1 MYPTYTRSYV
11 DKTMPR
17 PEPLRAKEMNENL
30 VAFDGEKEHW
40 FEFRNGKMVEWDVL
54 KNRDANQISLHKT
67 LTSVFARF
75 AEDNQL
81 SQGEQ
86 NFLKCVMLCGIGPLP
101 KELDKFRGI
110 GLTFGPTR
118 PSTYYSLFQRFQW
131 YDDGAPTLVYCD
143 SFAGV
148 EELPRL
154 IAEDLSYSD
163 TTGSIQIISG
173 TGKNV
178 IASAREKLDGKLV
191 CHIETVSPNVGY
203 VCNYKVD
210 NCITLSDIAGYG
222 YTEFLNGTHYHV
234 SGSIDSVQ
242 RPFQNFDSFVDVAE
256 GLILN
261 ISGVS
266 YKLRK
271 LNTYEIT
278 VSKQG
283 MAYDFKN
290 IFVGPLKN
298 PKKLRV
304 GANKVYECFRDKNCS
319 SIVAKRFFRDS
330 PQTLSQIN
338 AIVNAPILSDYAKFL
353 TGQPIFV
360 APPPTLITGKTY
372 VELSSARGESVPD
385 VKKRPL
391 TLGKF
396 VSIVSELTVLGST
409 TVESLLQAV
418 SSYSVVM
425 SIEKI
430 LRLLAFAG
438 CSYRSNFVRR
448 HPKENVMRFN
458 DQAFIRSEDE
468 IVVGESDLGIVPIV
482 RSLFVYD
489 TFLPRYRPRTVA
501 FSIAWKNK
509 VFFSH
514 PPGFNYWDFAAGGMV
529 AWGETPDQAIV
540 REVGEEM
547 NEVIVVHSGHVE
559 FRGASY
565 FLKRATFNSIEM
577 WSNFF
582 FYHIE
587 IEDEYNFQLGEGRI
601 GEWKVPRGVPM
612 RHDYELVRIFSY

>member
-1 MYPTYTRSYV
+1 
-11 DKTMPR
+11 MPR
-17 PEPLRAKEMNENL
+17 PEPPRAKEMNENL

-40 FEFRNGKMVEWDVL
+40 FELRDGKMVEWDVL
-54 KNRDANQISLHKT
+54 KNRDGNQTSLHKT
-67 LTSVFARF
+67 LKVVFSKF
-75 AEDNQL
+75 ASDNDL
-81 SQGEQ
+81 TEGEQ
-86 NFLKCVMLCGIGPLP
+86 NFLKCVMLCGVGPLP

-148 EELPRL
+148 EELPRCV
-154 IAEDLSYSD
+154 AEDLSYSD
-163 TTGSIQIISG
+163 TEGKIRIISG

-178 IASAREKLDGKLV
+178 IASAREKLDGKLI

-203 VCNYKVD
+203 VCNYKLD
-210 NCITLSDIAGYG
+210 NCIVQSDISGYG
-222 YTEFLNGTHYHV
+222 YTEFLGGFHYHV
-234 SGSIDSVQ
+234 SGSVESVH

-261 ISGVS
+261 VAGVT

-283 MAYDFKN
+283 MAYDFKG

-304 GANKVYECFRDKNCS
+304 GAGKVYECFRDKNCS
-319 SIVAKRFFRDS
+319 SILAKRLFRDS
-330 PQTLSQIN
+330 PHTLSQIN
-338 AIVNAPILSDYAKFL
+338 SIINAPILSDYSKYL
-353 TGQPIFV
+353 TGLPIFV
-360 APPPTLITGKTY
+360 APPPTLITGKTF
-372 VELSSARGESVPD
+372 VDLLSAKGESTPEVQM
-385 VKKRPL
+385 RPL

-409 TVESLLQAV
+409 TVEAILQAV

-425 SIEKI
+425 SVEKI
-430 LRLLAFAG
+430 LRLIAFAG

-448 HPKENVMRFN
+448 HPKENNMRFN

-468 IVVGESDLGIVPIV
+468 IVVGESDSGVVPIV

-509 VFFSH
+509 VFFTH

-540 REVGEEM
+540 REVGEELG
-547 NEVIVVHSGHVE
+547 EVIVVHCGRVE

-565 FLKRATFNSIEM
+565 LLKKRRFSGIEM
-577 WSNFF
+577 WSYFYL
-582 FYHIE
+582 YHIE
-587 IEDEYNFQLGEGRI
+587 IEDEYDFQLGEGRI
-601 GEWKVPRGVPM
+601 GEWKVPGGVPM
-612 RHDYELVRIFSY
+612 RHDYELVRVEFYRVDT